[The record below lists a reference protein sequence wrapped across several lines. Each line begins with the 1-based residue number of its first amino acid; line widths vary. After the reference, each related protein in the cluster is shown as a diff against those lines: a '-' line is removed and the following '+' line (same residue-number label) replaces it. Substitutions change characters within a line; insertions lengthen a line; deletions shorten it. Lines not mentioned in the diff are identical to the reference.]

1 MKYISSQDI
10 QDLIPNQIDMGLA
23 EAKGLAKNQT
33 LTEEYFLAQSLYYH
47 FLEMYLEKKLGLFEQ
62 EKKFPS
68 TCRPVEESEKDIY
81 QSLSNHRYFYIR
93 NTLYVENLLKS
104 EIGIL
109 FNHAKDEELTEE
121 VENLIQSTLTKVITT
136 QKNQEHFITNYGP
149 ASEPYFAPNDILVLG
164 LRFAE
169 EDDSL
174 YRSEEEWMKDY
185 MNRRAVITNMVESLP
200 QYFSNQLGQDVQVIE
215 YFSESVKKKSSDE
228 LKR

>member
-10 QDLIPNQIDMGLA
+10 PDLIPNQIDMELA

-47 FLEMYLEKKLGLFEQ
+47 FLEMYLEKKLNLSEQ

-68 TCRPVEESEKDIY
+68 TCRPVEESEKDITY
-81 QSLSNHRYFYIR
+81 DVIDRTF
-93 NTLYVENLLKS
+93 YVENLLKS
-104 EIGIL
+104 EISIL

-121 VENLIQSTLTKVITT
+121 VESLIQSTLTKVITT

-174 YRSEEEWMKDY
+174 YVSEEEWMKDY
-185 MNRRAVITNMVESLP
+185 MNRRAVITSMVESLP
-200 QYFSNQLGQDVQVIE
+200 QYFSSQLGQDVQVIE
-215 YFSESVKKKSSDE
+215 YFEESVKKKSSDE